1 MPRSKG
7 PRKKSPSQ
15 GGGRGGA
22 MTSLRAGT
30 RKLVG
35 TGDGKK
41 KPVSFWDVL
50 FWVAAGGAVLYLLLQ
65 RLG

>member
-1 MPRSKG
+1 
-7 PRKKSPSQ
+7 
-15 GGGRGGA
+15 